1 MMGGMDLWYP
11 PNDQPHLLEWWRP
24 LLLASRAA
32 RVERF
37 PWPLHI
43 DEVQLVGRVDRGS
56 RGAIWVYR
64 HSESR
69 GEIYIDAT
77 GQTYK
82 YTRTPNRSEEHTS
95 ELQSLMRIS
104 YAVFCLKKKNITSY
118 NNTQ

>member
-43 DEVQLVGRVDRGS
+43 DEVQPAGRVDRGS

-77 GQTYK
+77 GQTST
-82 YTRTPNRSEEHTS
+82 YTRPPNTRSPGRFQPPTI
-95 ELQSLMRIS
+95 RTRPW
-104 YAVFCLKKKNITSY
+104 AGAPP
-118 NNTQ
+118 